1 MLPLP
6 PDTFSPLCPATVP
19 PPAPRPAPRVTV
31 CDVRHVW
38 LSGKHV
44 FIQAS
49 SRSQQAVAPVPWA
62 SSPILALLL
71 PTVLVSKRQGKKHLE
86 PTAEP
91 KSILVQRNALRHHAT
106 DRLQAGWGTVASL

>member
-1 MLPLP
+1 M
-6 PDTFSPLCPATVP
+6 
-19 PPAPRPAPRVTV
+19 
-31 CDVRHVW
+31 W

-62 SSPILALLL
+62 PSPILALLL

-91 KSILVQRNALRHHAT
+91 KSITELRSALRHHTA
-106 DRLQAGWGTVASL
+106 DRLQAGWGGWPASDRPHRTGPAL